1 MHFETKG
8 NVRKKKTYSTCILY
22 QKHRDTLPGTVSRCI
37 LLWVILPLPSFLHK
51 KKCQSTPKLHYI
63 LPLSHPPSEER
74 EKDSHNSA
82 QIWCFC
88 LAPLQLSNWALATE
102 HREVDSDASS
112 TSIHYTYTKA
122 GSGKS
127 RSLEDKGWNWLLW
140 IAITACVTIHLQ
152 WRTLIG
158 WIGSGGGGVGEVG
171 EQVEKQL
178 AVCSSENSFR
188 ISYISA

>member
-1 MHFETKG
+1 MTLFRELFHVVYPTVSYSPLNLFSSQKEKPKHPKPPLHTTP
-8 NVRKKKTYSTCILY
+8 NPPPHWEKKK
-22 QKHRDTLPGTVSRCI
+22 K
-37 LLWVILPLPSFLHK
+37 PS
-51 KKCQSTPKLHYI
+51 Y
-63 LPLSHPPSEER
+63 
-74 EKDSHNSA
+74 NSA
-82 QIWCFC
+82 QIRCFC
-88 LAPLQLSNWALATE
+88 LAQLQLSNWALATE

-112 TSIHYTYTKA
+112 TSIHFTYTKA

-158 WIGSGGGGVGEVG
+158 WIGSGGGGVAEVG

-178 AVCSSENSFR
+178 AVCSSENSFG